1 MKNTPP
7 CVLAIHDLSGFGRGS
22 LTTVLSVLAAM
33 GIQACPMP
41 TSLLSAH
48 TEFEDFSFLDLT
60 GEMHKFIQ
68 HWQSLD
74 LKFDAIYSGFLGS
87 PLQASLVAE
96 CIETFSHSQTITVI
110 DPVLGDNG
118 TLYPTM
124 NSEMVQEMRK
134 LVAKAHIITPNLT
147 EAALL
152 LNEPCPKSLD
162 KTTLFSW
169 LRRLADLGPNT
180 VIITSAII
188 DDESATNS
196 ASAVLALQR
205 SAPLPVSNAING
217 IRTKNGL
224 ATALPDKKKEQFWQI
239 SCEYI
244 PAFYP
249 GTGDIFAS
257 VITGAT
263 LWREELPVGIA
274 RAMRFIANGIEQSV
288 QLGLPSRNGILL
300 ELVLD
305 SLKGPL
311 NGVSSQELLEHQS
324 E

>member
-22 LTTVLSVLAAM
+22 LTTVLCVLAAM

-60 GEMHKFIQ
+60 DEMHKFIK

-87 PLQASLVAE
+87 PLQASLVAQ

-118 TLYPTM
+118 SLYPTM
-124 NSEMVQEMRK
+124 NAEMVDEMRK
-134 LVAKAHIITPNLT
+134 LIAKAHIITPNLT

-152 LNEPCPKSLD
+152 LGEPCPQSLD

-188 DDESATNS
+188 DDGNLVNTSANAS

-205 SAPLPVSNAING
+205 APSCPGNSTGARAG
-217 IRTKNGL
+217 KT
-224 ATALPDKKKEQFWQI
+224 KEQFWQV

-263 LWREELPVGIA
+263 LWGEELPVAIA

-288 QLGLPSRNGILL
+288 QRNLPNRNGILL

-311 NGVSSQELLEHQS
+311 NGVSSQELLEH
-324 E
+324 